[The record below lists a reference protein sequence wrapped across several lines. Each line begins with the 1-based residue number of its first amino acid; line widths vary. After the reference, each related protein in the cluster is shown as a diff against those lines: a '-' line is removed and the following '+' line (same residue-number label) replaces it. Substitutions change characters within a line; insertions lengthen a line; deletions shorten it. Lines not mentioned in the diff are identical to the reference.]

1 MRALLEEKVSI
12 PNDVGIISFNDISVA
27 KYVTPALTT
36 IKVYTEQMGKLAI
49 NTINALLNEPS
60 EVPVRLEVG
69 TTLVRRESC

>member
-1 MRALLEEKVSI
+1 
-12 PNDVGIISFNDISVA
+12 
-27 KYVTPALTT
+27 
-36 IKVYTEQMGKLAI
+36 MGKLAI